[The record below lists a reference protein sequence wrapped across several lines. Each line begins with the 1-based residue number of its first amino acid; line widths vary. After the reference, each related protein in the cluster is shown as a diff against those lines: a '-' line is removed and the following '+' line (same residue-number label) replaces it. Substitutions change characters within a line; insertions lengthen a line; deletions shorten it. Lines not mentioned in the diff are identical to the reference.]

1 MFSAKLW
8 RHFDFALMGAVLV
21 LMVFGVA
28 MVRSTTLSSID
39 PVVRE
44 QANRQAIFAAIG
56 LVIVLIVSAVDY
68 RVYGSLA
75 RLIYVTLIVLLL
87 IVEIIGIATFGAQR
101 WIDLGIINLQP
112 AELGKFLIT
121 ITLAYY
127 VAESQERIK
136 TFNFVLRTLIHLG
149 IPVLLIAIQP
159 DFSSV
164 LIYLVLWF
172 AIVWSAGLKL
182 SHVGLLGAIAVPV
195 LVAGFLFALSN
206 QEYRYIANRVIQFAI
221 PEDPGEAA
229 YLTAD
234 YNVQQSLISLGAGGW
249 FGEGYASGSQVQ
261 LRFLKVRQ
269 TDFIFAAIGNEFG
282 FIGTVAITLIIAFIV
297 FRIYRIGQTARDPF
311 GRMICFGVGTIL
323 FFESFANIASN
334 LDLIPVSGSP
344 LPFVSYGGS
353 SLFTYMIGIGLV
365 QSVIMRHRQIEF

>member
-1 MFSAKLW
+1 
-8 RHFDFALMGAVLV
+8 MGAVLL

-39 PVVRE
+39 PVVQE
-44 QANRQAIFAAIG
+44 QANRQAIFSAIG

-75 RLIYVTLIVLLL
+75 RPIYITLIVLLL

-127 VAESQERIK
+127 VAENQERIK
-136 TFNFVLRTLIHLG
+136 TLDFVLRTLIHLG
-149 IPVLLIAIQP
+149 LPVLLIAIQP

-164 LIYLVLWF
+164 LIYAVLWF
-172 AIVWSAGLKL
+172 AITWSAGLKPT
-182 SHVGLLGAIAVPV
+182 HVGLLAAIAAPV
-195 LVAGFLFALSN
+195 LVAGFLFALNS
-206 QEYRYIANRVIQFAI
+206 EDYGYIADRVIQFAV
-221 PEDPGEAA
+221 PDDPDDVA

-234 YNVQQSLISLGAGGW
+234 YNVQQALISLGAGGW

-282 FIGTVAITLIIAFIV
+282 FVGTVAITLIIAFVV
-297 FRIYRIGQTARDPF
+297 FRIYRIGQIARDPF
-311 GRMICFGVGTIL
+311 GRMICYGVGTIL

>member
-1 MFSAKLW
+1 MLSAKLW
-8 RHFDFALMGAVLV
+8 RHFDFALMGAVLL

-39 PVVRE
+39 PIVQE

-75 RLIYVTLIVLLL
+75 RPIYATLIGLLL
-87 IVEIIGIATFGAQR
+87 IVEIIGLATFGAQR

-121 ITLAYY
+121 LTLAFY
-127 VAESQERIK
+127 VAENAEQIK
-136 TFNFVLRTLIHLG
+136 SFGFVVRTLIHIG
-149 IPVLLIAIQP
+149 IPCVLIAIQP
-159 DFSSV
+159 DISSV
-164 LIYLVLWF
+164 LIYAVLWF

-182 SHVGLLGAIAVPV
+182 SHVGILAAIAVPV
-195 LVAGFLFALSN
+195 LIAGFLFALSDPD
-206 QEYRYIANRVIQFAI
+206 YRYIANRVIQFAI
-221 PEDPGEAA
+221 PDDSGQAA

-234 YNVQQSLISLGAGGW
+234 YNVQQALISLGAGGW

-269 TDFIFAAIGNEFG
+269 TDFIFAAVGNEFG
-282 FIGTVAITLIIAFIV
+282 FVGTAAITVIVAFIV
-297 FRIYRIGQTARDPF
+297 FRIYRIGQIARDPF

-323 FFESFANIASN
+323 FFEAFANIASN